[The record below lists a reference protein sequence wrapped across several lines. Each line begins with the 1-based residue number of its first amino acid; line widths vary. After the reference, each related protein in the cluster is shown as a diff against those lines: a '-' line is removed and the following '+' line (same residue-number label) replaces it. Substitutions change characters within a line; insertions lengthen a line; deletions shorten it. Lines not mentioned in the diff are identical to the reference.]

1 MNKLQFNLWL
11 LVLYEDKK
19 MKLLNHSYE
28 YEYSKEEITEFFLT
42 KYKYYPLN
50 LILDKRYRNEFR
62 LVHSTEDLND
72 INYQTIDC
80 GINHIKLNE
89 KLIYKGDMNNEDN
102 NN

>member
-28 YEYSKEEITEFFLT
+28 YEYSKEEITELFLT